1 MQQNQEERK
10 VNLRESGFASR
21 FHSER
26 DGCRLV
32 DGSYFIRSAAASS
45 IGATSR
51 CGSLTARE
59 LASVGTPGQNRQRP
73 DIHEHEVCHPVTQYS
88 REHTDSQTNPNTY
101 GDRNPALHHHRP
113 SHCSQPINTDQG
125 QTYTSKNSKTF
136 ATTPT
141 VNPTEPPTTIAT
153 LCRPTTPA
161 RRCFPAVIPAL
172 IEPASGIRLGPPVTV
187 YPLSLSAYVRVW
199 SVRPLTS

>member
-1 MQQNQEERK
+1 M
-10 VNLRESGFASR
+10 NLRESGFASR
-21 FHSER
+21 SHSEK

-32 DGSYFIRSAAASS
+32 DGSYVIRSAAASR

-51 CGSLTARE
+51 CGSLTVWE

-88 REHTDSQTNPNTY
+88 REHTDSQTNRNTY
-101 GDRNPALHHHRP
+101 EYRNPALHHHRP

-136 ATTPT
+136 TTTPM

-153 LCRPTTPA
+153 LCRFTKPGG
-161 RRCFPAVIPAL
+161 RRSPAVIPVL
-172 IEPASGIRLGPPVTV
+172 NEPASGIRLGPPVMV
-187 YPLSLSAYVRVW
+187 YPLSLSAYVRVC
-199 SVRPLTS
+199 PCDL